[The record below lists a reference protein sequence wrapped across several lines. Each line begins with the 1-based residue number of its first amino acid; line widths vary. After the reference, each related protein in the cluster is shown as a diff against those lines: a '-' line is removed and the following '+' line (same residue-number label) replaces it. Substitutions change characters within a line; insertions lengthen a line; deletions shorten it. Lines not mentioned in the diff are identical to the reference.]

1 MVIEIIIWTILANIN
16 VSHHSKSNE
25 KTRVLEYDNG
35 ARVEYENIDSDASW
49 ETDSDIVVAEKFSSV
64 NNNFSFVRENVNKNI
79 SSNKV
84 LTKTSISS
92 FNGIEGL
99 SCSQERNLLACKKST
114 DMSLPNSIG
123 IPKKTVKSKRKN
135 WNSIKKTPKFI
146 MCKECRKEISNRSTT
161 LQSHI
166 NSKLVFMK

>member
-1 MVIEIIIWTILANIN
+1 M
-16 VSHHSKSNE
+16 
-25 KTRVLEYDNG
+25 LEYDNG

-79 SSNKV
+79 LSNKV

-92 FNGIEGL
+92 FNGIEGGDL
-99 SCSQERNLLACKKST
+99 LVRNNSNN
-114 DMSLPNSIG
+114 LPLRNC
-123 IPKKTVKSKRKN
+123 IPKKTVKSKQKK
-135 WNSIKKTPKFI
+135 WNSIKKAIKFI
-146 MCKECRKEISNRSTT
+146 MCKECGKEISNRSTT